1 MQSRRHL
8 LTSFEQSF
16 YYGGVAA
23 RHAWRA
29 FLMTTIGCI
38 AVPFAVATS
47 EFIRLF
53 IVVHILI
60 TSLMLMFTEGSLLL
74 VSSIAAAL
82 KSSPKLKGIGDA
94 VDRQL
99 SYAYMDVNTVKNSN
113 VFRQRADPP
122 LRSTGSR
129 ASMGTLSTGESSIG
143 GLLSAMFR
151 SPSVPTFTP
160 TTGDESTPAS
170 QASTA
175 GVVSRQ
181 RLAEHN
187 ENAST
192 EGRGDMEEERP
203 PASRGVAFAVP
214 ADTSVAMS
222 VDTEQTLLEE
232 RPSIYAGRV
241 CQVTAPADSV
251 IKKRIIMEKKIL
263 EARQC
268 AMNYIDSL
276 KVQLKAE
283 FATGHTQVL
292 MRDILDSMEP
302 QEVPARD
309 ELLEAQHAPVR
320 PNKLEDNAQV
330 MVAAMNILQCIDP
343 AFIDR
348 CLDESF
354 DPLVEEL
361 LGPVKNMMNRADRSF
376 DE

>member
-60 TSLMLMFTEGSLLL
+60 TSLMLMFTEVSLLL

-82 KSSPKLKGIGDA
+82 KSSPQLKGIGDA
-94 VDRQL
+94 VSRQL
-99 SYAYMDVNTVKNSN
+99 SYAYMDVNTAKNTN

-192 EGRGDMEEERP
+192 
-203 PASRGVAFAVP
+203 ASRGVAFAVP

-361 LGPVKNMMNRADRSF
+361 LGPVKNMMDRADRSF